1 MAMRRVNVVDRYRP
15 ERYTIGDPSV
25 APRRRRA
32 LEMRGRG
39 ILCVCECV
47 KVEISLL
54 GSSRKEKSAERK
66 FTKRKE
72 MADAKLQHR
81 LSDILMPGAGVA

>member
-1 MAMRRVNVVDRYRP
+1 MSWTD
-15 ERYTIGDPSV
+15 TGLSDTQSV
-25 APRRRRA
+25 TGVWR
-32 LEMRGRG
+32 LEDAGHWRCEVEAFCA
-39 ILCVCECV
+39 CVCV